1 MKTKLVTAPAAL
13 PVPLAAAITAARA
26 DGAGMDAEIEMD
38 VLGIAG
44 EVEHAIGRAL
54 IEQTWCVALDAF
66 PPTIR
71 LPLAA
76 PLIEVVHV
84 RYLDDA
90 GQQQT
95 LAPERYVVDAMSEP
109 ARILPAPGHSWPS
122 TARQVNAVEVQ
133 YRCGYGDDHTAV
145 PPEIQSY
152 ILGRVAAKR
161 LPADSRNAQF
171 LDSLLDRYRVYG

>member
-1 MKTKLVTAPAAL
+1 MNTKLVTAPAAL

-38 VLGIAG
+38 VRGIAG
-44 EVEHAIGRAL
+44 EVEHALGRAL
-54 IEQTWCVALDAF
+54 VEQTWLATLDAF
-66 PPTIR
+66 PSTIR
-71 LPLAA
+71 LTQAA
-76 PLIEVVHV
+76 PLIEVEHV
-84 RYLDDA
+84 RYLDA
-90 GQQQT
+90 NGQQHT

-145 PPEIQSY
+145 PAEIKSY
-152 ILGRVAAKR
+152 ILGRVAAKYA
-161 LPADSRNAQF
+161 PGDNRNAAF
-171 LDSLLDRYRVYG
+171 LDGLLDRHKVY